1 MDNAH
6 GGPLA
11 VALQDLQH
19 IFGDRLHAFVAY
31 GEPGATPAPSLA
43 LVSTISA
50 DDLNRCA
57 ARASSW
63 HRAGCATPL
72 MLTRDEFAGSLDAFP
87 IEYGEIIDTHRVL
100 FGADPFTGLAIRVED
115 LRRACEVQVKSHL
128 VHLRENF
135 LECGGRPAA
144 VAALVT
150 DSAPPFAQLLR
161 RIARLDGVPVNTSV
175 ELVAYASSRTRL
187 DGRLVGDLLALA
199 KTGGASGVDGMKLY
213 PDYLAAV
220 EALWRFVDRWKVTAA
235 GQ

>member
-6 GGPLA
+6 DGPLA

-19 IFGDRLHAFVAY
+19 IFGERLHALVAY

-43 LVSTISA
+43 LVSAISA

-57 ARASSW
+57 ARVSTW

-72 MLTRDEFAGSLDAFP
+72 MLTRDEFGGSLDAFP
-87 IEYGEIIDTHRVL
+87 IEYGEILDTHRVL
-100 FGADPFTGLAIRVED
+100 FGADPFTGLAIHVED

-128 VHLRENF
+128 VHLRENY
-135 LECGGRPAA
+135 LECGGRPGV
-144 VAALVT
+144 VAALVA
-150 DSAPPFAQLLR
+150 DSAPSFAQLLR
-161 RIARLDGVPVNTSV
+161 RIARLDGVPVNTSA
-175 ELVAYASSRTRL
+175 ELITYASSRTRL
-187 DGRLVGDLLALA
+187 DARLVGDLLALA
-199 KTGGASGVDGMKLY
+199 KTGGAAGVDGLKLY

-220 EALWRFVDRWKVTAA
+220 ENLWRFVDKWRAA

>member
-19 IFGDRLHAFVAY
+19 IFGERLHALVAY

-43 LVSTISA
+43 LVSAISA

-57 ARASSW
+57 ARVSAW

-72 MLTRDEFAGSLDAFP
+72 MLTRNEFGGSLDAFP
-87 IEYGEIIDTHRVL
+87 IEYGEIIDTHRVI
-100 FGADPFTGLAIRVED
+100 FGADPFTGLAIHVED
-115 LRRACEVQVKSHL
+115 LRRACEVQIKSHL
-128 VHLRENF
+128 VHLRENY
-135 LECGGRPAA
+135 LECGGRPAE
-144 VAALVT
+144 VAAFVT
-150 DSAPPFAQLLR
+150 DSAPSFAQLLR
-161 RIARLDGVPVNTSV
+161 RIARLDGVPVNTSA
-175 ELVAYASSRTRL
+175 ELIAYASSRTRL
-187 DGRLVGDLLALA
+187 DARLVGDLLALA
-199 KTGGASGVDGMKLY
+199 KTGGAAGVDGMKLY

-220 EALWRFVDRWKVTAA
+220 EALWRFVDRWRATAA